1 MRPGAH
7 GLACTRPPTDL
18 TLDSLMRHQEVRSA
32 DDAALDGG
40 LSLGGAPR
48 PKTTFQPLTSLRL
61 PARHVF
67 GPNAL
72 PRLSVRQAIDRH
84 SSAPCLMRVVAKP
97 CCAFPLDPTLWTAPD
112 ESSAAAGGFAY
123 RMVLQLGDT
132 GDDKIF
138 IGAVLS
144 GEHAQAFFPGLPPV
158 DLRNANASLMALRA
172 RMEQLT
178 ADDAPPAEFVL
189 WACRPPKDTGAN
201 GAGANG
207 VAHHIVAT
215 ECLLTS

>member
-1 MRPGAH
+1 
-7 GLACTRPPTDL
+7 
-18 TLDSLMRHQEVRSA
+18 MRHQEVRSA
-32 DDAALDGG
+32 DDAALDAG
-40 LSLGGAPR
+40 LSLGGAAR
-48 PKTTFQPLTSLRL
+48 PLARQPLTSLRL
-61 PARHVF
+61 PARHLH
-67 GPNAL
+67 GPEAL
-72 PRLSVRQAIDRH
+72 PTLSVRQAIDRH
-84 SSAPCLMRVVAKP
+84 QSAPCLMRVVAKP
-97 CCAFPLDPTLWTAPD
+97 CRAFPLDPTLWTAPD
-112 ESSAAAGGFAY
+112 ASSAAAAAGGGGFAY

-138 IGAVLS
+138 LGAILT

-189 WACRPPKDTGAN
+189 WACRPYKDTGAN

-215 ECLLTS
+215 ECLLTQ